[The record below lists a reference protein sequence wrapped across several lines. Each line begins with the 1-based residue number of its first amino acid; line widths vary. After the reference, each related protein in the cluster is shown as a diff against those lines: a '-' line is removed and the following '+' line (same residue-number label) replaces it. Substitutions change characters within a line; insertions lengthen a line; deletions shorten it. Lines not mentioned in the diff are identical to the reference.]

1 MTRVMGVG
9 TVAGPIDVLVLLT
22 SSGVIAAI
30 AISTGGSAE
39 VVVIT
44 GIGITIGPGV
54 VAGRHS

>member
-9 TVAGPIDVLVLLT
+9 TVADPIDVLVLLT

-54 VAGRHS
+54 VTGRHS